1 MKILVTGGLG
11 YIGSHVSVL
20 LLQKGY
26 QVLIVDNLD
35 NSSISVLD
43 GIKKII
49 NLSPV
54 FEKLDVRNSDQ
65 MEILFSKH
73 KDISGVI
80 HFAAYKSVGG
90 SVKDPLKYYDNN
102 VLGFI
107 TLLNLIKRKNIPL
120 IFSSSAT
127 VYGDADLLPI
137 IENAPIKEAF
147 SPYGK
152 TKQICEEIIRDTV
165 KSDSFFRSVILR
177 YFNPIGAHSSGLIGE
192 LPNGE
197 PQNLIPFITQTLIGK
212 RKELMVF
219 GNDYPTDDGTC
230 IRDYIHVMDLAE
242 AHIKSLEYILDSKN
256 DKNFQVFNIGTGQG
270 HSVLQVIDTF
280 EKVTK
285 KKIKYKI
292 TSRRQ
297 GDVAASYADCSKAKE
312 ILGWTS
318 KFILE
323 DSLASSWN
331 WETKNN

>member
-1 MKILVTGGLG
+1 
-11 YIGSHVSVL
+11 
-20 LLQKGY
+20 
-26 QVLIVDNLD
+26 
-35 NSSISVLD
+35 
-43 GIKKII
+43 
-49 NLSPV
+49 
-54 FEKLDVRNSDQ
+54 

-80 HFAAYKSVGG
+80 HFAAYKSVSG
-90 SVKDPLKYYDNN
+90 SVEDPLKYYDNN
-102 VLGFI
+102 VLGLI

-137 IENAPIKEAF
+137 LENSPIKEAF

-165 KSDSFFRSVILR
+165 KSDSFFKSVILR

-192 LPNGE
+192 LPSGE

-212 RKELMVF
+212 RKELLVY

-270 HSVLQVIDTF
+270 HSVLQVIDAF

-297 GDVAASYADCSKAKE
+297 GDVAVSYADCSKAKE
-312 ILGWTS
+312 ILGWIS
-318 KFILE
+318 KFTLE

>member
-26 QVLIVDNLD
+26 RVVIVDNLD

-65 MEILFSKH
+65 MELLFSKH

-80 HFAAYKSVGG
+80 HFAAYKAVGESVE
-90 SVKDPLKYYDNN
+90 DPIKYYDNN
-102 VLGFI
+102 VSGFI
-107 TLLNLIKRKNIPL
+107 TLLNFIKGKNIPL

-127 VYGDADLLPI
+127 VYGDADLKPI

-152 TKQICEEIIRDTV
+152 TKQICEEIIRDIA

-197 PQNLIPFITQTLIGK
+197 PQNLIPFITQTLIGR

-219 GNDYPTDDGTC
+219 GNDYSTEDGTC

-256 DKNFQVFNIGTGQG
+256 DKNFQIFNIGTGQG

-318 KFILE
+318 KFTLE

>member
-1 MKILVTGGLG
+1 LKILVTGGLG

-26 QVLIVDNLD
+26 RVVIVDNLD

-65 MEILFSKH
+65 MELLFSKH

-80 HFAAYKSVGG
+80 HFAAYKAVGESVE
-90 SVKDPLKYYDNN
+90 DPIKYYDNN
-102 VLGFI
+102 VSGFI
-107 TLLNLIKRKNIPL
+107 TLLNFIKGKNIPL

-127 VYGDADLLPI
+127 VYGDADLKPI

-152 TKQICEEIIRDTV
+152 TKQICEEIIRDIA

-197 PQNLIPFITQTLIGK
+197 PQNLIPFITQTLIGR

-219 GNDYPTDDGTC
+219 GNDYSTEDGTC

-256 DKNFQVFNIGTGQG
+256 DKNFQIFNIGTGQG

-318 KFILE
+318 KFTLE

>member
-1 MKILVTGGLG
+1 LKILVTGGLG

-20 LLQKGY
+20 LLEKGY
-26 QVLIVDNLD
+26 KVVIVDNLD

-43 GIKKII
+43 GIKKIT

-54 FEKLDVRNSDQ
+54 FEKLDVRDFDQ
-65 MEILFSKH
+65 MESLFSRH
-73 KDISGVI
+73 KDFTGVI
-80 HFAAYKSVGG
+80 HFAAYKAVGESVE
-90 SVKDPLKYYDNN
+90 DPLKYYDNN

-107 TLLNLIKRKNIPL
+107 TLFKFIKELKIPL

-127 VYGDADLLPI
+127 VYGDSDSLPI
-137 IENAPIKEAF
+137 KEDAPIKEAF

-152 TKQICEEIIRDTV
+152 TKQICEEIIRDTT
-165 KSDSFFRSVILR
+165 KSNSLIKSVILR
-177 YFNPIGAHSSGLIGE
+177 YFNPIGAHPSSLIGE

-212 RKELMVF
+212 KNKLMVY
-219 GNDYPTDDGTC
+219 GNDYPTIDGTC

-242 AHIKSLEYILDSKN
+242 AHIRSLEYILDSKN
-256 DKNFQVFNIGTGQG
+256 KNNFEVINIGTGQG
-270 HSVLQVIDTF
+270 YSVLQIIDVF

-285 KKIKYKI
+285 IKIKYTI

-297 GDVAASYADCSKAKE
+297 GDVAASYSDCSKAKQ

-318 KFILE
+318 KLTIE
-323 DSLASSWN
+323 DSIASSWN
-331 WETKNN
+331 WEKNN

>member
-26 QVLIVDNLD
+26 QVVIVDNLD
-35 NSSISVLD
+35 NSSISVLE

-65 MEILFSKH
+65 MEFLFSKH

-80 HFAAYKSVGG
+80 HFAAYKAVGESVE
-90 SVKDPLKYYDNN
+90 DPLKYYDNN

-107 TLLNLIKRKNIPL
+107 TLLNFIKRKNIPL

-152 TKQICEEIIRDTV
+152 TKQICEEIIRDIA
-165 KSDSFFRSVILR
+165 KYDSFFKSVILR

-212 RKELMVF
+212 RKELMIF
-219 GNDYPTDDGTC
+219 GNDYSTDDGTC

-242 AHIKSLEYILDSKN
+242 AHIKSLEYILDFKN
-256 DKNFQVFNIGTGQG
+256 DKNFQIFNIGTGQG
-270 HSVLQVIDTF
+270 HSVLQVIDAF

-297 GDVAASYADCSKAKE
+297 GDVAASYSDCSKAKE

-318 KFILE
+318 KFTLE

-331 WETKNN
+331 WEKNN

>member
-80 HFAAYKSVGG
+80 HFAAYKSVSG
-90 SVKDPLKYYDNN
+90 SVEDPLKYYDNN
-102 VLGFI
+102 VLGLI

-137 IENAPIKEAF
+137 LENSPIKEAF

-165 KSDSFFRSVILR
+165 KSDSFFKSVILR

-192 LPNGE
+192 LPSGE

-212 RKELMVF
+212 RKELLVY

-270 HSVLQVIDTF
+270 HSVLQVIDAF

-297 GDVAASYADCSKAKE
+297 GDVAVSYADCSKAKE
-312 ILGWTS
+312 ILGWIS
-318 KFILE
+318 KFTLE

>member
-80 HFAAYKSVGG
+80 HFAAYKSVSG
-90 SVKDPLKYYDNN
+90 SVEDPLKYYDNN

-137 IENAPIKEAF
+137 LENSPIKEAF

-152 TKQICEEIIRDTV
+152 TKQICEEIIRDIV
-165 KSDSFFRSVILR
+165 KSDSFFKSVILR

-192 LPNGE
+192 LPSGE

-212 RKELMVF
+212 RKELLVY

-270 HSVLQVIDTF
+270 HSVLQVIDAF

-292 TSRRQ
+292 TSRRK
-297 GDVAASYADCSKAKE
+297 GDVAVSYADCSKAKE
-312 ILGWTS
+312 ILGWIS
-318 KFILE
+318 KFTLE

>member
-102 VLGFI
+102 VLGLI

-137 IENAPIKEAF
+137 LENSPIKEAF

-165 KSDSFFRSVILR
+165 KSDSFFKSVILR

-192 LPNGE
+192 LPSGE

-212 RKELMVF
+212 RKELLVY

-270 HSVLQVIDTF
+270 HSVLQVIDAF

-297 GDVAASYADCSKAKE
+297 GDVAVSYADCSKAKE
-312 ILGWTS
+312 ILGWIS
-318 KFILE
+318 KFTLE

>member
-26 QVLIVDNLD
+26 QVVIVDNLD
-35 NSSISVLD
+35 NSSISVLE

-65 MEILFSKH
+65 MEFLFSKH

-80 HFAAYKSVGG
+80 HFAAYKAVGESVE
-90 SVKDPLKYYDNN
+90 DPLKYYDNN

-107 TLLNLIKRKNIPL
+107 TLLNFIKKKNIPL

-152 TKQICEEIIRDTV
+152 TKQICEEIIRDIA
-165 KSDSFFRSVILR
+165 KSDSFFKSVILR

-219 GNDYPTDDGTC
+219 GNDYSTYDGTC

-242 AHIKSLEYILDSKN
+242 AHIKSLEYILDFKN
-256 DKNFQVFNIGTGQG
+256 DKNFQIFNIGTGQG
-270 HSVLQVIDTF
+270 HSVLQVIDAF

-297 GDVAASYADCSKAKE
+297 GDVAASYSDCSKAKE

-318 KFILE
+318 KFTLE